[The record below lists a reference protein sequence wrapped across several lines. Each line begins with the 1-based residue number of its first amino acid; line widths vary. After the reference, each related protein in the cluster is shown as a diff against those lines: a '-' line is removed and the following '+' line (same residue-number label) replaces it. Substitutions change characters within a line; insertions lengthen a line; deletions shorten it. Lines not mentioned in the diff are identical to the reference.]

1 MKAIGYQKAGP
12 ITEANSLVDIDVPVP
27 ELRPHDVLVQVKGI
41 SINPVD
47 SKIRT
52 NVSPE
57 SGYKVIGYDA
67 CGTITAVGADV
78 TGFQVGDDVF
88 YAGDLTRPGTNS
100 EFHAVDARII
110 GKKPQS
116 LDFDEAAGIPLTAI
130 TAWELLFDNMR
141 LVENGEDGKSILVL
155 GGAGGVGSILIQ
167 LVKKLTKATVIATAS
182 RDETRQWVTKM
193 GADHVID
200 HSQPLAPQMQA
211 LGIMPDYIASLRG
224 TDQNWEEMCAMIA
237 PRGHIALIDDP
248 QGININLGKQKA
260 ISISWEFMFTRPM
273 FDMADI
279 AAQGHLLNRV
289 SEMLDDGVLQS
300 TVTGKLGAL
309 SAETLKT
316 AHATQETGRVIGKN
330 VMTGLGAS

>member
-130 TAWELLFDNMR
+130 TAWELLFDSMR

-200 HSQPLAPQMQA
+200 HSQPLAPHMQA

-237 PRGHIALIDDP
+237 PRGHMALIDDP

-300 TVTGKLGAL
+300 TITGKLGAL

-316 AHATQETGRVIGKN
+316 AHTTQETGRVIGKN
-330 VMTGLGAS
+330 VMAGLGAS

>member
-182 RDETRQWVTKM
+182 RDETREWVTKM

-289 SEMLDDGVLQS
+289 SEMLDNGVLQS

>member
-130 TAWELLFDNMR
+130 TAWELLFDSMR

-237 PRGHIALIDDP
+237 PRGHMALIDDP

-300 TVTGKLGAL
+300 TITGKLGAL

-316 AHATQETGRVIGKN
+316 AHTTQETGRVIGKN
-330 VMTGLGAS
+330 VMAGLGAS

>member
-130 TAWELLFDNMR
+130 TAWELLFDSMR

-211 LGIMPDYIASLRG
+211 LGIIPDYIASLRG

-237 PRGHIALIDDP
+237 PRGHMALIDDP

-300 TVTGKLGAL
+300 TITGKLGAL

-316 AHATQETGRVIGKN
+316 AHTTQETGRVIGKN
-330 VMTGLGAS
+330 VMAGLGAS

>member
-130 TAWELLFDNMR
+130 TAWELLFDCMR

-200 HSQPLAPQMQA
+200 HSQPLQPQMQA
-211 LGIMPDYIASLRG
+211 LEIVPDYIASLRG

-237 PRGHIALIDDP
+237 PRGHMALIDDP

-279 AAQGHLLNRV
+279 ATQGHLLNRV
-289 SEMLDDGVLQS
+289 SEMLDNGVLQS
-300 TVTGKLGAL
+300 TVTGKLGDL

>member
-78 TGFQVGDDVF
+78 TEFQVGDDVF

-130 TAWELLFDNMR
+130 TAWELLFDSMR

-237 PRGHIALIDDP
+237 PRGHMALIDDP

-300 TVTGKLGAL
+300 TVTGKLGEL

>member
-57 SGYKVIGYDA
+57 SGHKVIGYDA

-130 TAWELLFDNMR
+130 TAWELLFDSMR

-316 AHATQETGRVIGKN
+316 AHTTQETGRVIGKN

>member
-1 MKAIGYQKAGP
+1 MKAIGYQKAGS

-52 NVSPE
+52 NVNPE

-130 TAWELLFDNMR
+130 TAWELLFDCMR

-182 RDETRQWVTKM
+182 RDETREWVTKM

-237 PRGHIALIDDP
+237 PRGHMALIDDP

>member
-57 SGYKVIGYDA
+57 SGHKVIGYDA

-130 TAWELLFDNMR
+130 TAWELLFDSMR

-279 AAQGHLLNRV
+279 AAQAHLLNRV

-316 AHATQETGRVIGKN
+316 AHTTQETGRVIGKN

>member
-130 TAWELLFDNMR
+130 TAWELLFDSMR
-141 LVENGEDGKSILVL
+141 LAENGEDGKSILVL

-200 HSQPLAPQMQA
+200 HSQPLAPQMKA

-237 PRGHIALIDDP
+237 PRGHMALIDDP

-289 SEMLDDGVLQS
+289 SEMLDEGVLQS

-330 VMTGLGAS
+330 VMAGLGAS